1 MILIAPNGFKGTL
14 SSVQAA
20 RAIALGLHRAHPTLD
35 STSFPMSDGGRGFLD
50 AIRRLSPHLRK
61 HQTNVHPPVGRRI
74 PVTFLLGEDGTAY
87 AEMALASGLD
97 LVPETARR
105 PAHLSSRG
113 TSELLRS
120 IMARP
125 QVHTIV
131 LGLGDTA
138 TMDGGAGVLQALG
151 VRLLDRDGNPVPPG
165 NAGLGQVERIE
176 GPEPDSPPET
186 FRARGGRLICA
197 CDVLHPLLGPS
208 GAVHTF
214 AEQKGATPD
223 ELPQLEANLHH
234 WAEVLEAVTGRRVRD
249 LPGTGAAGGTAFALV
264 AWLGAERV
272 LGARWLTEHP
282 RFQAEL
288 TRATALLTGEGQLDE
303 QSLHGKSTGFLA
315 ALGAQRHLPVVAF
328 AGRVRLTEAQWR
340 AAGFTAVYELPPH
353 APNQAVRTLS
363 GCVARAL
370 AGMALKPSGQTL

>member
-35 STSFPMSDGGRGFLD
+35 VTSLPMSDGGSGFLD
-50 AIRRLSPHLRK
+50 AIRYLSPHLRK
-61 HQTNVHPPVGRRI
+61 HQTTVHPPVGRRI
-74 PVTFLLGEDGTAY
+74 PVTFLVDEDGTAY
-87 AEMALASGLD
+87 AEMAMASGLD
-97 LVPETARR
+97 LVPEMARR

-113 TSELLRS
+113 TGELLRF

-125 QVHTIV
+125 HGHTIV

-138 TMDGGAGVLQALG
+138 TMDGGAGILQALG
-151 VRLLDRDGNPVPPG
+151 VRLLDRHGNPVSPG
-165 NAGLGQVERIE
+165 NTGLGQVERIE
-176 GPEPDSPPET
+176 GPEPDSPLEA
-186 FRARGGRLICA
+186 FRARGRRIIVA

-223 ELPQLEANLHH
+223 ELPQLEANMHH
-234 WAEVLEAVTGRRVRD
+234 WADVLEATTGRRVRD

-264 AWLGAERV
+264 AWFGAERA
-272 LGARWLTEHP
+272 LGAHWLTEHP
-282 RFQAEL
+282 RFQTEL

-303 QSLHGKSTGFLA
+303 QSLQGKSTGFLA
-315 ALGAQRHLPVVAF
+315 ALGAQRNLPVVAF
-328 AGRVRLTEAQWR
+328 AGRVRLTEKQWR

-353 APNQAVRTLS
+353 PPSQAGRTLS
-363 GCVARAL
+363 GCVAKAL
-370 AGMALKPSGQTL
+370 AGMALKPDGQTV